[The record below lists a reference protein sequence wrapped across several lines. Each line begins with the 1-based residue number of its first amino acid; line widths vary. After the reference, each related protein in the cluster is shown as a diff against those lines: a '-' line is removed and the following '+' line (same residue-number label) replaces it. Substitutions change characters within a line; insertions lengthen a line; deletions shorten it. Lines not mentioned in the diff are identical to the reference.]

1 MAECECLP
9 KCPFFNDR
17 MADKPAT
24 ASMIKKQYCLGDNT
38 GCARHQV
45 KVVAGAEAVPSD
57 LYPVQV
63 DRVQGILVKLGKT

>member
-1 MAECECLP
+1 
-9 KCPFFNDR
+9 
-17 MADKPAT
+17 
-24 ASMIKKQYCLGDNT
+24 MIKKQYCLGDNT